1 MPRVPERT
9 CVGCRTGRPKGDLLR
24 VVRGQEGRLAV
35 DPDGTAPGR
44 GAYVCRDPECVRL
57 ALHRGALAR
66 ALRITLGPEDLA
78 TLRGEMER
86 EIE

>member
-9 CVGCRTGRPKGDLLR
+9 CVGCRTKRPQGELLR
-24 VVRGQEGRLAV
+24 VARGPGDRVAV
-35 DPDGTAPGR
+35 DPDRQVSGR
-44 GAYVCRDPECVRL
+44 GAYVCRDSACVRL
-57 ALHRGALAR
+57 AVHRGALAR
-66 ALRITLGPEDLA
+66 ALRTTLGPEDLA